1 MKRSLSQIIIS
12 GIVSLCICCSC
23 EKLRTDIPEDT
34 PGDNIP
40 TEDIVNTRFH
50 GKVHIAETGELLTGF
65 LQKRF
70 PNVSNEWN
78 EETQLIILGERTASV
93 FLENEE
99 SFQRIMEYWFRNNAL
114 AFINPGTKC
123 LTLWNA
129 LRMQDISE
137 AEKHITPE
145 LVSSYNDILVKVVR
159 ADGNMMTYHKLNK
172 QNRAHIDIENI
183 IKKEGSAFDL
193 PLAIGMLAGGEKLKS
208 KLLAHYM
215 IMGELSLDGSLQPI
229 RGALPIALCAKREGF
244 KGLILPAVNAE
255 EAAVVDG
262 LDVYGMDSL
271 MDVVHF
277 LNGESK
283 DELTGEAFEPTHLN
297 TQALFDELAFPSD
310 LDFSD
315 VRGQYKVRRAVE
327 IAAAGGHNMLM
338 IGPPGAGK
346 SMIAKRIPS
355 ILPPLTLEEALETTK
370 IHSIAGLTNKRKGVS
385 SALIVERP
393 FRSPHHTITDTALVG
408 GGTNPH
414 PGEISL
420 AHNGVLFLDE
430 LPEYK
435 RSALEVMRQPLE
447 DRHITVARTKE
458 TVDYPASFMLVAA
471 MNPCPCGH
479 YGENN
484 PAHPCT
490 CTPAQVHRYMSKIS
504 GPLLDRI
511 DIQCEIE
518 AVPYDQLRDTQPG
531 ESSAVMRERVLKA
544 RAVQNERFKHSRL
557 VQCNAMM
564 NAKMVRQYC
573 ALDAECDKLLEFT
586 MTKLGLS
593 ARAYDRI
600 LKVARTI
607 ADIEGAE
614 NIGKQHLLEAISYRS
629 LDRNTWG
636 G

>member
-1 MKRSLSQIIIS
+1 MLIKVTSAAPVGIDAVPVTIEVHAVPGFDFTLVGLPDNAVKESHDRILAALTVNGMEQIHRSF
-12 GIVSLCICCSC
+12 
-23 EKLRTDIPEDT
+23 T
-34 PGDNIP
+34 
-40 TEDIVNTRFH
+40 
-50 GKVHIAETGELLTGF
+50 
-65 LQKRF
+65 
-70 PNVSNEWN
+70 
-78 EETQLIILGERTASV
+78 
-93 FLENEE
+93 
-99 SFQRIMEYWFRNNAL
+99 
-114 AFINPGTKC
+114 INMAP
-123 LTLWNA
+123 
-129 LRMQDISE
+129 
-137 AEKHITPE
+137 
-145 LVSSYNDILVKVVR
+145 
-159 ADGNMMTYHKLNK
+159 AD
-172 QNRAHIDIENI
+172 
-183 IKKEGSAFDL
+183 IKKEGASFDL
-193 PLAIGMLAGGEKLKS
+193 PLAIGMLAGAEKVRTKNLER
-208 KLLAHYM
+208 YM

-229 RGALPIALCAKREGF
+229 RGALPIALCARQAGL
-244 KGLILPAVNAE
+244 KGLILPAANAE
-255 EAAVVDG
+255 EAAVVEG
-262 LDVYGMDSL
+262 LEVYGLNDL
-271 MDVVHF
+271 REVIRF
-277 LNGESK
+277 LNGEQK
-283 DELTGEAFEPTHLN
+283 DELDPEDTFRPTHVD
-297 TQALFDELAFPSD
+297 TQLLFDEMAYPSD
-310 LDFSD
+310 LDFAD
-315 VRGQYKVRRAVE
+315 VRGQFKVRRAVE

-370 IHSIAGLTNKRKGVS
+370 IHSVAGLTNKRKGAHS
-385 SALIVERP
+385 SLIVQRP
-393 FRSPHHTITDTALVG
+393 FRSPHHTITDVALVG

-458 TVDYPASFMLVAA
+458 TVEYPASFMLVAA

-490 CTPAQVHRYMSKIS
+490 CTPAQVHRYLSKIS

-518 AVPYDQLRDTQPG
+518 AVPYEQLRDTQPG
-531 ESSAVMRERVLKA
+531 ESSAAIRERVLKA
-544 RAVQNERFKHSRL
+544 RAIQTERFKHSKL
-557 VQCNAMM
+557 VHCNAMM
-564 NAKMVRQYC
+564 NTKMVRTYC
-573 ALDAECDKLLEFT
+573 ALDDECDKLLEFT

-614 NIGKQHLLEAISYRS
+614 NIQKNHLLEAISYRS
-629 LDRNTWG
+629 LDRSTWAG
-636 G
+636 

>member
-1 MKRSLSQIIIS
+1 MLIKVTSAAPVGIDAVPVTIEVHAVPGFDFTLVGLPDNAVKESHDRILAALTVNGMEQVHRSF
-12 GIVSLCICCSC
+12 
-23 EKLRTDIPEDT
+23 T
-34 PGDNIP
+34 
-40 TEDIVNTRFH
+40 
-50 GKVHIAETGELLTGF
+50 
-65 LQKRF
+65 
-70 PNVSNEWN
+70 
-78 EETQLIILGERTASV
+78 
-93 FLENEE
+93 
-99 SFQRIMEYWFRNNAL
+99 
-114 AFINPGTKC
+114 INMAP
-123 LTLWNA
+123 
-129 LRMQDISE
+129 
-137 AEKHITPE
+137 
-145 LVSSYNDILVKVVR
+145 
-159 ADGNMMTYHKLNK
+159 AD
-172 QNRAHIDIENI
+172 
-183 IKKEGSAFDL
+183 IKKEGASFDL
-193 PLAIGMLAGGEKLKS
+193 PLAIGMLAGSEVVKTRE
-208 KLLAHYM
+208 LARYM

-229 RGALPIALCAKREGF
+229 RGALPIALCARQAGL
-244 KGLILPAVNAE
+244 KGLILPAANAE
-255 EAAVVDG
+255 EAAVVEG
-262 LDVYGMDSL
+262 LEVYGLNDL
-271 MDVVHF
+271 REVIRF
-277 LNGESK
+277 LNGEQK
-283 DELTGEAFEPTHLN
+283 DELDPEDTFRPTHVD
-297 TQALFDELAFPSD
+297 TQLLFDEMAYPSD
-310 LDFSD
+310 LDFAD
-315 VRGQYKVRRAVE
+315 VRGQFKVRRAVE

-370 IHSIAGLTNKRKGVS
+370 IHSVAGLTNKRKGVQTS
-385 SALIVERP
+385 LIVQRP
-393 FRSPHHTITDTALVG
+393 FRSPHHTITDVALVG

-458 TVDYPASFMLVAA
+458 TVEYPASFMLVAA

-490 CTPAQVHRYMSKIS
+490 CTPAQVHRYLSKIS

-518 AVPYDQLRDTQPG
+518 AVPYEQLRDTQPG
-531 ESSAVMRERVLKA
+531 ESSAAIRERVLKA
-544 RAVQNERFKHSRL
+544 RAIQTERFKHSKL
-557 VQCNAMM
+557 VHCNAMM
-564 NAKMVRQYC
+564 NTKMVRTYC
-573 ALDAECDKLLEFT
+573 ALDDECDKLLEFT

-614 NIGKQHLLEAISYRS
+614 NIQKNHLLEAISYRS
-629 LDRNTWG
+629 LDRSTWAG
-636 G
+636 